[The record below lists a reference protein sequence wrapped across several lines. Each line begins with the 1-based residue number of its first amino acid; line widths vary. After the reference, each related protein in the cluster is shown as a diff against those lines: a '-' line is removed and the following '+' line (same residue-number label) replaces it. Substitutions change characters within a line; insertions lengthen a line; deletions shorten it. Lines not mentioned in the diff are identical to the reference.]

1 VVHSDIDEPSRKK
14 HC

>member
-14 HC
+14 RC